1 MGIERNNSNVI
12 SFISVSIKRIPIS
25 IYEKGIFMTE
35 DRNIIF
41 DKNDVCIL
49 IPVLNEEAAVK
60 EVIEG
65 FKAIGYTNILVF
77 DGNSKDKTREVSEA
91 AGARVVVQ
99 SGKGKGQAM
108 IQAFASITEKYIVMI
123 DGDGTELPEEIHMLL
138 YPVLEGKADHVAGD
152 RIAGRTKG
160 AFTSLN
166 LAGNRMINWFFR
178 RAFRSNLRDILT
190 GYRAFTRESIQA
202 LDLKQ
207 HGFVIETEMTTECL
221 MKEQRI
227 IEVPITYLPRPEKVE
242 TKLHPIR
249 DGYRISMAVYK
260 YSRFYN
266 PIFFF
271 GIWSLGAFLAA
282 LFAVAIHPFVDG
294 HSAMLGNA
302 FFFFAGSSILLA
314 AVGFATDVTATLHR
328 KTLKAIHFEKK
339 EQEKEYDQF

>member
-1 MGIERNNSNVI
+1 
-12 SFISVSIKRIPIS
+12 
-25 IYEKGIFMTE
+25 MTE
-35 DRNIIF
+35 DHNLIF

-49 IPVLNEEAAVK
+49 IPVLNEESAIK
-60 EVIEG
+60 NVIEG
-65 FKAIGYTNILVF
+65 FKAVGYNNILVF
-77 DGNSKDKTREVSEA
+77 DGNSKDKTRDVAKE

-108 IQAFASITEKYIVMI
+108 IQAFETITEKYIVMI

-152 RIAGRTKG
+152 RIAGRTSG
-160 AFTSLN
+160 AFTALN
-166 LAGNRMINWFFR
+166 LTGNRIINWFFR
-178 RAFRSNLRDILT
+178 RAFKSNLRDILT
-190 GYRAFTRESIQA
+190 GYRAFTRESIQS

-207 HGFVIETEMTTECL
+207 HGFVIETEMTVECL

-271 GIWSLGAFLAA
+271 GVWSLLSLIIALAF
-282 LFAVAIHPFVDG
+282 FAVHPFIAW
-294 HSAMLGNA
+294 HSTMLGNA
-302 FFFFAGSSILLA
+302 FFFFAGISVLLA
-314 AVGFATDVTATLHR
+314 AVGFAADVNAVLHR
-328 KTLKAIHFEKK
+328 KTLKAIRSAEK

>member
-1 MGIERNNSNVI
+1 
-12 SFISVSIKRIPIS
+12 
-25 IYEKGIFMTE
+25 MTE
-35 DRNIIF
+35 DRNLIF
-41 DKNDVCIL
+41 DKNDVCIF
-49 IPVLNEEAAVK
+49 IPVLNEESAIK
-60 EVIEG
+60 DVIDG
-65 FKAIGYTNILVF
+65 FKKIGYTNILVF
-77 DGNSKDKTREVSEA
+77 DGNSKDKTKEVAEA

-108 IQAFASITEKYIVMI
+108 IQAFESITEKYVVMI
-123 DGDGTELPEEIHMLL
+123 DGDGTELPEEIHTLL
-138 YPVLEGKADHVAGD
+138 YPVLEGKADHVAGN
-152 RIAGRTKG
+152 RIAGRTTG
-160 AFTSLN
+160 AFTTLN

-178 RAFRSNLRDILT
+178 RAFKSTLRDILT

-207 HGFVIETEMTTECL
+207 HGFVIETEMTVECL

-271 GIWSLGAFLAA
+271 GMLSLGALLAA
-282 LFAVAIHPFVDG
+282 LLAVVAHPFVDG
-294 HSAMLGNA
+294 HGTMLGNA
-302 FFFFAGSSILLA
+302 FFFFTGLAILLTA
-314 AVGFATDVTATLHR
+314 IGFATDVTATLHR
-328 KTLKAIHFEKK
+328 KTLKAIRSSKK
-339 EQEKEYDQF
+339 EQETEYDQF